1 MHTCVR
7 LFVTLS
13 TVAHQASLSMEFS
26 RQEYWN
32 GLSFPTPGSHPNP
45 GIEPVSPV
53 LTGKLFTTV
62 PAGKPQPPITWG
74 FNSHCWKM
82 HSLSPDIES
91 SSLQADSRDNG
102 KGYLL
107 IGQTAIPDKVKAF
120 LIQKKGD
127 CKDRYWVV
135 SSFISHSFR

>member
-1 MHTCVR
+1 M
-7 LFVTLS
+7 
-13 TVAHQASLSMEFS
+13 VACQAPLSMEFS

-32 GLSFPTPGSHPNP
+32 GLPFPIPGYHPNP

-53 LTGKLFTTV
+53 LRGKLFTTV
-62 PAGKPQPPITWG
+62 PAGKPQPPITCG
-74 FNSHCWKM
+74 FNSHCLKM
-82 HSLSPDIES
+82 PSLSPDIES

-107 IGQTAIPDKVKAF
+107 IGQTAIPDKGKAF
-120 LIQKKGD
+120 LVQKKGE

-135 SSFISHSFR
+135 SSLYHTLFIDDVT